1 MRPTTVMVVET
12 RIHASGKIAVT
23 GEARLVDDSDP
34 TNERTLSIIEMPF
47 AFAAHWSDVVAGLQV
62 FANLGFKSRL
72 KVITTNVKGSIH
84 G

>member
-12 RIHASGKIAVT
+12 RIHASGKIAIA
-23 GEARLVDDSDP
+23 GEARIIDDSDP
-34 TNERTLSIIEMPF
+34 TNERTLYIIAMPPS
-47 AFAAHWSDVVAGLQV
+47 FAAHWSDVVKGLQV
-62 FANLGFKSRL
+62 FAGLGFKSRL